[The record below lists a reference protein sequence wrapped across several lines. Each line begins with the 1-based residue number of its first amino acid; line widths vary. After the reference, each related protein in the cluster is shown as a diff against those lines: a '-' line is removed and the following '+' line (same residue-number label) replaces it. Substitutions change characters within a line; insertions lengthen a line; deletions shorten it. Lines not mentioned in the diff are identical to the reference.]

1 MNPHLPEL
9 EAIFPSRS
17 PLNLAGEPS
26 FSKMEDPMNRTR
38 PFEAP
43 PYALR
48 HGSADKVPHSRFSE
62 LGEFF
67 EVSCP
72 DCGAVLCVDSSLL
85 ALAPELD
92 CAGCGETVA
101 LSPEGRV
108 WRKAL
113 RAVGKP

>member
-1 MNPHLPEL
+1 
-9 EAIFPSRS
+9 
-17 PLNLAGEPS
+17 
-26 FSKMEDPMNRTR
+26 MNRAKT
-38 PFEAP
+38 FEAS

-48 HGSADKVPHSRFSE
+48 HGSADKIPRSRFAE

-85 ALAPELD
+85 SLSPELD
-92 CAGCGETVA
+92 CAGCGSLVT
-101 LSPEGRV
+101 LLPDGRV
-108 WRKAL
+108 RRNRQNIL